1 MMKQISSL
9 LLWTLAVV
17 STATPALAQSATDKA
32 RLDEI
37 ARRAAQEFASAKA
50 AGTDDQTRPANPV
63 PQGGQVV
70 ELTLDDAVERA
81 LDRNL
86 ELAVERMNPTT
97 FDLSLA
103 RIKAVYRPTL
113 TSTIGQQSRINP
125 PTSTLNGG
133 TIVDND
139 TTTYNMGVAQ
149 SVPWGGGNFNF
160 QLNNNKQVSS
170 NLFNNYNPAFNS
182 NFALNYTQPIL
193 RGLTIDNNRQQL
205 QVTAINRD
213 ISETQ
218 LRGIVATT
226 VANVRN
232 SYWELLYAT
241 QAVDVARGSLDLA
254 EKLVQD
260 NRARVEVGTMAPLD
274 VVQADAEAATRRQ
287 ALTTTEANLRTAELT
302 LKRLIVNGTDDPLWR
317 AQVTPVDRPTFR
329 NESVDVEAAVRK
341 ALADRS
347 DIDVA
352 RRTVESNDITL
363 KYSHNQTLPA
373 LDASVQYGAVGLGGT
388 QYTRTGS
395 GVTSVIT
402 GTVPGGIGD
411 AWRTLTGNNF
421 PNWNLALNFSY
432 PIGESATEASYARA
446 KIQRNQAAAQLRALE
461 LSIATEV
468 TNAALQVESNLKR
481 YEAATAAR
489 ELAETR
495 LSAEQSRFE
504 VGLSTN
510 FFVVQAQRDLATQQ
524 ISELRALLDYRKSL
538 VDVERVQQSPAAGR
552 GTQITTVS
560 GN

>member
-1 MMKQISSL
+1 MMKKISSL
-9 LLWTLAVV
+9 LPCTLATVLV
-17 STATPALAQSATDKA
+17 AAPALAQSTEKA

-37 ARRAAQEFASAKA
+37 ARKAAQEFAGAKAA
-50 AGTDDQTRPANPV
+50 AGTDAQTQPNNPV
-63 PQGGQVV
+63 PLGGQVI

-113 TSTIGQQSRINP
+113 TSTVGQQSRINP

-133 TIVDND
+133 TVVDND
-139 TTTYNMGVAQ
+139 TTTYNMGIAQ
-149 SVPWGGGNFNF
+149 SVPWGGGNFSF

-182 NFALNYTQPIL
+182 NFALNYTQPIM
-193 RGLTIDNNRQQL
+193 RGLTIDGNRQQL
-205 QVTAINRD
+205 LVTAINRD
-213 ISETQ
+213 VSELQ

-232 SYWELLYAT
+232 AYWELLYAV

-274 VVQADAEAATRRQ
+274 VVQADAEAASRRQ
-287 ALTTTEANLRTAELT
+287 AVTTAEANLRTAELT
-302 LKRLIVNGTDDPLWR
+302 LKRLIVNGTDDSIWR
-317 AQVTPVDRPTFR
+317 AQITPVDRPTFR
-329 NESVDVEAAVRK
+329 NEDVDVETAVRK

-352 RRTVESNDITL
+352 RKTVESNDITL

-373 LDASVQYGAVGLGGT
+373 LDASLQYGAVGLGGV
-388 QYTRTGS
+388 QYQRSGS

-411 AWRTLTGNNF
+411 AFRTLTGNNY
-421 PNWNLALNFSY
+421 PNWNVALNFSY
-432 PIGESATEASYARA
+432 PLGQSATEASYARA
-446 KIQRNQAAAQLRALE
+446 KVQRNQAAAQLRALE

-538 VDVERVQQSPAAGR
+538 VDFERSQQAPATGR
-552 GTQITTVS
+552 GTTITTVT